1 MERDDLQRYD
11 RQRKVHNGA
20 ILDDHWAQASVLL
33 VGVGGVGSPLAQ
45 MLHRN
50 GLGKLTL
57 ADGDR
62 VQSTDLH
69 RQILYTDEDVQ
80 QGLPKVR
87 AAKRALESQGGR
99 CVVETHEGNL
109 TPRNVLDLFRGH
121 DVVIDATD
129 HVAARSLIQKASL
142 QTGIGWIHSAA
153 IADRWVAASFNPPG
167 SPCYHCWVDPRLD
180 QYPLGTC
187 ETEGVLPA
195 ACFAAASAVLRLL
208 TESLRTGPDNDSPRD
223 QIRRIIRG
231 SLTDGETWV
240 ELAEDPSCPT
250 CSDQGKATRIRESES
265 TSGTYP
271 VRRLC
276 GSGSL
281 ETWIDVGLDQIEK
294 VLQKSSGTENYS
306 RSPWS
311 LRVED
316 PAGAIICFEVG
327 VHSSPGISLL
337 TKFGQKK
344 GWHKS
349 SDIEGLCQPAHFR
362 LSGSD

>member
-1 MERDDLQRYD
+1 MERDDPQRYD
-11 RQRKVHNGA
+11 RQRYDRQRRVRNGVT
-20 ILDDHWAQASVLL
+20 LDDLWAQTSVLL

-45 MLHRN
+45 MLHRS

-62 VQSTDLH
+62 VQTTDLH
-69 RQILYTDEDVQ
+69 RQILYTEEDVQ

-87 AAKRALESQGGR
+87 AASRALELQGGR

-109 TPRNVLDLFRGH
+109 TPRNVMDLFRGH
-121 DVVIDATD
+121 EVVIDATD

-167 SPCYHCWVDPRLD
+167 SPCYHCWVDPRMD

-208 TESLRTGPDNDSPRD
+208 TESLRAGPDGDSSRG
-223 QIRRIIRG
+223 QIRRVLRG
-231 SLTDGETWV
+231 SLTTGETWI
-240 ELAEDPSCPT
+240 ELAADPSCPT
-250 CSDQGKATRIRESES
+250 CSDQGRTTRIRDSES
-265 TSGTYP
+265 APDTHP
-271 VRRLC
+271 FRRLC

-281 ETWIDVGLDQIEK
+281 ETWIEEGLDQIEA
-294 VLQKSSGTENYS
+294 VLQKSAVKENYS

-316 PAGAIICFEVG
+316 SSGAIICFE
-327 VHSSPGISLL
+327 
-337 TKFGQKK
+337 
-344 GWHKS
+344 
-349 SDIEGLCQPAHFR
+349 EGRALITGDLAADEDRAKER
-362 LSGSD
+362 LAQILGH

>member
-11 RQRKVHNGA
+11 RQRRVRNGA
-20 ILDDHWAQASVLL
+20 SLDDLWAQTSVLL

-45 MLHRN
+45 MLHRS

-62 VQSTDLH
+62 VQTTDLH
-69 RQILYTDEDVQ
+69 RQILFTDEDVQ

-87 AAKRALESQGGR
+87 AARKALESQGGR
-99 CVVETHEGNL
+99 CVVESHEGNL

-167 SPCYHCWVDPRLD
+167 SPCYHCWVDPRMD

-195 ACFAAASAVLRLL
+195 ACFAAASAVFRLL
-208 TESLRTGPDNDSPRD
+208 TESLRTGLDNVSPRD
-223 QIRRIIRG
+223 QTRKILRG
-231 SLTDGETWV
+231 SLTAGEAWI
-240 ELAEDPSCPT
+240 ELAGDPSCPT
-250 CSDQGKATRIRESES
+250 CSDQGKATRNRESES
-265 TSGTYP
+265 APGTYP

-281 ETWIDVGLDQIEK
+281 ETWIDDGLDQIEK
-294 VLQKSSGTENYS
+294 ILQQSPGTENYS

-311 LRVED
+311 LRIED
-316 PAGAIICFEVG
+316 STGAIICFEDG
-327 VHSSPGISLL
+327 RALITGDLA
-337 TKFGQKK
+337 
-344 GWHKS
+344 
-349 SDIEGLCQPAHFR
+349 SDEDQAKER
-362 LSGSD
+362 LAQILGH

>member
-1 MERDDLQRYD
+1 MERDELQRYD
-11 RQRKVHNGA
+11 RQRRVPKGA
-20 ILDDHWAQASVLL
+20 MLDDLWAQTSVLL

-45 MLHRN
+45 MLHRS

-57 ADGDR
+57 VDGDR
-62 VQSTDLH
+62 VQTTDLH

-87 AAKRALESQGGR
+87 AARRALESQGGR

-109 TPRNVLDLFRGH
+109 TPRNALDLFKGH

-129 HVAARSLIQKASL
+129 HVAVRSLIQKASL

-153 IADRWVAASFNPPG
+153 IADRWIAASFNPPG
-167 SPCYHCWVDPRLD
+167 SPCYHCWVDPRMD

-208 TESLRTGPDNDSPRD
+208 TDNLRAAHKKNSPRD
-223 QIRRIIRG
+223 QIRRILRG
-231 SLTDGETWV
+231 SLTAGETWI
-240 ELAEDPSCPT
+240 ELAGDPSCPT
-250 CSDQGKATRIRESES
+250 CSDQGKASRNRESES
-265 TSGTYP
+265 APGTYP

-281 ETWIDVGLDQIEK
+281 ETWVDEDLDQIENG
-294 VLQKSSGTENYS
+294 LHKSAEAETYS

-311 LRVED
+311 LRIED
-316 PAGAIICFEVG
+316 PEGAIVCFADGRALITGDLAVDENRA
-327 VHSSPGISLL
+327 
-337 TKFGQKK
+337 K
-344 GWHKS
+344 
-349 SDIEGLCQPAHFR
+349 ER
-362 LSGSD
+362 LAQILGH